1 MKLII
6 IIVLFF
12 GSISILGQSNNSITY
27 LDFGLLSKSS
37 IEFKGESTINTFNF
51 RSESLK
57 GNGAFIIDNFLK
69 DSSYI
74 AEISVDIESFDS
86 GSDLMNSDMYDAL
99 KYEDYPLINFKLIKI
114 NNIEESN
121 SVKKIFNA
129 DIKGVLTV
137 GGKSNKMDIIFE
149 IVMLSDSTFYL
160 KGNKS
165 ISMPDFN
172 IDPPSKLFG
181 LIQVDDT
188 LIIYFNLYVKFKK
201 IFFFNSNLSILK

>member
-1 MKLII
+1 M
-6 IIVLFF
+6 V
-12 GSISILGQSNNSITY
+12 QSNNSITY

-121 SVKKIFNA
+121 SVKKNFNA
-129 DIKGVLTV
+129 DIRGVLTV

-149 IVMLSDSTFYL
+149 MVMLSDSTFYL

-165 ISMPDFN
+165 ISMTDFK
-172 IDPPSKLFG
+172 IDPHSKLFG

-201 IFFFNSNLSILK
+201 IFLFNSNLSILK